1 VVSFDHQ
8 RPLHGY
14 KLLVLKGGAMRDNEA
29 ENDRVLH
36 RLLDLNREMM
46 RLPME
51 ERRQRWNE
59 YYTRLGEL
67 MKPSRE
73 AAE

>member
-1 VVSFDHQ
+1 
-8 RPLHGY
+8 
-14 KLLVLKGGAMRDNEA
+14 MRDSEA